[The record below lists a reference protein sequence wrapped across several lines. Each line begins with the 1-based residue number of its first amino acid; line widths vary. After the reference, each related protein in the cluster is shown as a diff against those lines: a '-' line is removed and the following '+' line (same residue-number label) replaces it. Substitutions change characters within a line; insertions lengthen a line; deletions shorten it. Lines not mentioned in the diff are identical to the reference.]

1 MNGRPAG
8 RNASTALRPRDSI
21 KARGK
26 VSLIFLNIFIKVNLE
41 MESKIIDA
49 KRDGA
54 KLNSGRRGL
63 MRSAGLGVA
72 GVAALGA
79 AGATG
84 MGGLMASS
92 QSALADTSSDDA
104 ILNFALNLEY
114 LEANFYLFAA
124 FGHGLPAAMTTGS
137 TPAGGVTGGSKVP
150 FKLPILAQYAQNI
163 ASDELAHVNF
173 LRATLGAA
181 KVGQPEINL
190 QSSFTTLA
198 VAAGLIKQG
207 QTFNPFADEESF
219 FIGAYIFEDVGV
231 TAYLGALASIT
242 NPAYITAAGGIMAVE
257 GYHAA
262 TIRARLTD
270 AHAARAAQAISNLRA
285 TLSGAADDEG
295 IKTPDG
301 KVNIA
306 PTDSNGLAFART
318 TRPVLNI
325 VYGAQNVNSGLFFPN
340 GIATT
345 A

>member
-1 MNGRPAG
+1 MKPE
-8 RNASTALRPRDSI
+8 I
-21 KARGK
+21 
-26 VSLIFLNIFIKVNLE
+26 V
-41 MESKIIDA
+41 DA
-49 KRDGA
+49 KCAGA
-54 KLNSGRRGL
+54 ELNSGRRGL

-79 AGATG
+79 AGAAG
-84 MGGLMASS
+84 IGGLMASS
-92 QSALADTSSDDA
+92 QSALADTSSDNA

-137 TPAGGVTGGSKVP
+137 TTAGGVIGGSKVS

-163 ASDELAHVNF
+163 ATDELAHVNF
-173 LRATLGAA
+173 LRATLGAN

-198 VAAGLIKQG
+198 IAAGLIKQG

-219 FIGAYIFEDVGV
+219 LIGAYIFEDVGV

-262 TIRARLTD
+262 TIRALLTD
-270 AHAARAAQAISNLRA
+270 AHAAGVAQAISNLRA
-285 TLSGAADDEG
+285 SLAGAADDEG

-306 PTDSNGLAFART
+306 PVDANALAFART
-318 TRPVLNI
+318 TRQVLNI
-325 VYGAQNVNSGLFFPN
+325 VYGAQNANSGLFYPN